1 MRRFLISFI
10 TLILTN
16 IVYSQNDVVVSQ
28 PKCEDLKGYNFSG
41 IKWVD
46 KDGTYYPDF
55 PINGIVKMCDDK
67 GLITLEMLFVNGKS
81 FRDRYWEKWGLRV
94 RYYVKDLDP
103 SDGKKEYH
111 DQCFNKRGKKINC
124 K

>member
-67 GLITLEMLFVNGKS
+67 GLITLEMLFVKHITLPKS
-81 FRDRYWEKWGLRV
+81 GYKTGLAISNPRKL
-94 RYYVKDLDP
+94 YYELQKL
-103 SDGKKEYH
+103 
-111 DQCFNKRGKKINC
+111 
-124 K
+124 